1 MEVWRFIFKTMWEI
15 QNKYFKKEDNK
26 KRKKQMMMT
35 MKKMKM
41 MMRCKD
47 VDDEETLIGSSSSP
61 YLETLVGSPSPS
73 SPDLQTRPRNL
84 IRRIADAVASLARS
98 VTAAVAGA
106 PDNVLINNIGR
117 TNHDSDN
124 ATENKFEYDVRKC
137 VVGSER
143 AYCRNCRRYHH
154 ALVAL

>member
-1 MEVWRFIFKTMWEI
+1 
-15 QNKYFKKEDNK
+15 
-26 KRKKQMMMT
+26 MMMT

-41 MMRCKD
+41 MMMMQRKNED
-47 VDDEETLIGSSSSP
+47 EEETLIGSWLSSP
-61 YLETLVGSPSPS
+61 DLEMLVGSPSPW
-73 SPDLQTRPRNL
+73 SPDLQTRPRRNL

-98 VTAAVAGA
+98 VTAAVAGT
-106 PDNVLINNIGR
+106 PDNILVNNVSR
-117 TNHDSDN
+117 TNRDSDN
-124 ATENKFEYDVRKC
+124 AAENKFEYDVRKC